1 VRALCGHADGIRE
14 ERELL
19 PALEAAA
26 PLRAHRAPPVRV
38 GHQQEPPVAGR
49 VRQLREAAERA
60 APATTLGGRKGHGR
74 SIHPRCG
81 RRKFSAPH
89 FLSPEAAG
97 AGAEVDE
104 VVLEG
109 EPPEEVADEVEEEG
123 DPDGEDPLSP
133 PSFAVEESFFF
144 DP

>member
-1 VRALCGHADGIRE
+1 MRALCRRADGIRE

-19 PALEAAA
+19 PPLEAAA
-26 PLRAHRAPPVRV
+26 PLRAHRAPPLRV

-49 VRQLREAAERA
+49 VRQLRETAERA
-60 APATTLGGRKGHGR
+60 APAPALGGRKRHGR

-97 AGAEVDE
+97 EGVAAGE
-104 VVLEG
+104 VVLED
-109 EPPEEVADEVEEEG
+109 EPPEEGVDVVE
-123 DPDGEDPLSP
+123 DGLAEDPLSP
-133 PSFAVEESFFF
+133 PSLVAEESFFF

>member
-1 VRALCGHADGIRE
+1 MRALRGHANGIRE
-14 ERELL
+14 EGELL
-19 PALEAAA
+19 PPLEAAA

-60 APATTLGGRKGHGR
+60 APTPALGGRERHGR

-81 RRKFSAPH
+81 RRKFSARH
-89 FLSPEAAG
+89 FLSLPVDVAG
-97 AGAEVDE
+97 AGVDE
-104 VVLEG
+104 AALS
-109 EPPEEVADEVEEEG
+109 PPEEVEDEDEEDEA
-123 DPDGEDPLSP
+123 LSP
-133 PSFAVEESFFF
+133 PSFLSPEPESFLPLD